1 MEGYPLVDFVMLM
14 RWKAAVVVGVVPFS
28 TAGTTGSGAA
38 QGAVESP
45 AFPQVYVPSQPHPQQ
60 RATHRTARGGS

>member
-1 MEGYPLVDFVMLM
+1 MEGYLLVDSVMLM
-14 RWKAAVVVGVVPFS
+14 RWKAAAAVVVVVPS
-28 TAGTTGSGAA
+28 SMAGTAGSAA

-45 AFPQVYVPSQPHPQQ
+45 ASPQVYVPSQPHPQQ